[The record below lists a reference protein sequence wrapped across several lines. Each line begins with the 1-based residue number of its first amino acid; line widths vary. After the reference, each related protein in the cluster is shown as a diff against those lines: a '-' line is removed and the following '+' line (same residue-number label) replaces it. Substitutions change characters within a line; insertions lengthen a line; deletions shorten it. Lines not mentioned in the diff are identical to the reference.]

1 MHAAFLVLSVLVAAA
16 PVQVTGRV
24 VDPTGAPV
32 AATVHSASADGPVV
46 ATADAKGAFSLALDP
61 VPADGVVVVADGFA
75 AERVAAAALNAG
87 RAISVVLRPAALRET
102 VTVTAGR
109 RELRGADTPA
119 ATTVVTSSEL
129 LSAAATTIDDAL
141 RFTPGFTLFRRS
153 SSRAANPTTQGV
165 TLRGLSASGA
175 SRTLVLADGVPL
187 NDAFGGWVYWS
198 RIPQAA
204 IERIEVVRGATS
216 DLYGADAVGGVIQV
230 VPLGADRTR
239 GRLSVEGGSLG
250 TSRVSGFGSM
260 AHQIFDHHPGAV
272 GLSVGAERFETDG
285 APIIAAADR
294 GTIDTPAGVSAS
306 SWLVNA
312 TVDRSLFGVGLSLR
326 AQGFD
331 EDRTNGTPLQ
341 TNDTNQHQYS
351 LRAHGDVGGG
361 AWQAAGFGSTQTYD
375 QSFTSVAAGRATESL
390 TQRQRVPSEARG
402 GSADWLR
409 VWGRTTLMAGGEGK
423 RVEGTTN
430 ETRFVNNNPQP
441 VTRAG
446 GVQTTAA
453 GFAQVTVQAV
463 PQVTV
468 VGGMRVDRI
477 EDENVTTNATKSDV
491 HPSARGSV
499 TWQASPLWSIRGTA
513 YRAFRSPTLNERF
526 RNFRAGDTLTQANEG
541 LVAER
546 LTGGEVSA
554 LLADG
559 PWSARATYFHT
570 TLDDAIANVTVSVT
584 PTLTTRQRQNAAQVR
599 SQGVELEGDWRPT
612 PQWSLGGQLT
622 ATSAGFTGGAAGLD
636 GLDVPQVP
644 KYQAAF
650 SVRFTDPRY
659 VTATLQTRVVGRQ
672 FEDDRNTLVLDRA
685 TVVDAFA
692 SRAIASRL
700 TVFVGVENLFDE
712 EVQVGRTPILSV
724 GLPRTAHGGVRVF
737 WR

>member
-1 MHAAFLVLSVLVAAA
+1 MTAVFLALSLMVASA

-24 VDPTGAPV
+24 TDPTGAPV
-32 AATVHSASADGPVV
+32 AAVIHAASADGPIV
-46 ATADAKGAFSLALDP
+46 ATSDAGGAFAVDADP
-61 VPADGVVVVADGFA
+61 VPTDGLVVVAPGFA
-75 AERVAAAALNAG
+75 AERVTAATLGAG
-87 RAISVVLRPAALRET
+87 KAISVVLRPAALTEH

-109 RELRGADTPA
+109 RELRGADSPA
-119 ATTVVTSSEL
+119 ATTVVTAAEL
-129 LSAAATTIDDAL
+129 LSAAATTVDDAL

-153 SSRAANPTTQGV
+153 SSRAANPTAQGV

-198 RIPQAA
+198 RVPQAA
-204 IERIEVVRGATS
+204 IERIEIVRGATS

-230 VPLGADRTR
+230 VPADVQRTR
-239 GRLSVEGGSLG
+239 ARLSIDGGSLA
-250 TSRVSGFGSM
+250 TSRVSGFGS
-260 AHQIFDHHPGAV
+260 AKLAGI
-272 GLSVGAERFETDG
+272 GLGIGVERFDTEG
-285 APIIAAADR
+285 APIIADADR
-294 GTIDTPAGVSAS
+294 GLVDTKAGVTAS

-312 TVDRSLFGVGLSLR
+312 AWRAPANTALATVSARV
-326 AQGFD
+326 QGFD

-341 TNDTNQHQYS
+341 TNDTNQHQAS
-351 LRAHGDVGGG
+351 LRVNGFLGGG
-361 AWQAAGFGSTQTYD
+361 AWQASGFATNQTYD
-375 QSFTSVAAGRATESL
+375 QSFTAVAAGRASESL
-390 TQRQRVPSEARG
+390 TQLQRVPSESSG
-402 GSADWLR
+402 GSGDWLR
-409 VWGRTTLMAGGEGK
+409 VWGRTTLVAGAEGK

-430 ETRFVNNNPQP
+430 ETRYVANRPQP
-441 VTRAG
+441 TTQAG

-453 GFAQVTVQAV
+453 GFAQVTVQAA
-463 PQVTV
+463 PRWTV

-477 EDENVTTNATKSDV
+477 ATENVTTNVSESDV

-499 TWQASPLWSIRGTA
+499 TWQASPVWSLRGTA

-541 LVAER
+541 LLAER
-546 LTGGEVSA
+546 LTGGELSA
-554 LLADG
+554 LLARG

-570 TLDDAIANVTVSVT
+570 TLGDAIANVTLSTT
-584 PTLTTRQRQNAAQVR
+584 PTLITRQRQNAAEVR
-599 SQGVELEGDWRPT
+599 SRGVEFEGDWRPT
-612 PQWSLGGQLT
+612 PQWSVTGQLT

-644 KYQAAF
+644 KYQGAL

-659 VTATLQTRVVGRQ
+659 LTATLQTRIVGRQ
-672 FEDDRNTLVLDRA
+672 FEDDRNTLVLDDA
-685 TVVDAFA
+685 AVVDAFA
-692 SRAIASRL
+692 SRAVSTHL
-700 TVFVGVENLFDE
+700 HVFVGVENLFDTE
-712 EVQVGRTPILSV
+712 MQVGRTPILSV

>member
-1 MHAAFLVLSVLVAAA
+1 MTAVFLVLSLVAAA
-16 PVQVTGRV
+16 APVRVSGRV
-24 VDPTGAPV
+24 TDSTGAPV
-32 AATVHSASADGPVV
+32 AAAIHADSADGPVV
-46 ATADAKGAFSLALDP
+46 ARSDAAGAFALEADP
-61 VPADGVVVVADGFA
+61 VPADGLVVVAPGFA
-75 AERVAAAALNAG
+75 NERVTAASLGSGAAV
-87 RAISVVLRPAALRET
+87 SVVLRPAALAEH

-119 ATTVVTSSEL
+119 ATTVVTSAEL

-204 IERIEVVRGATS
+204 IDRIEIVRGATS

-230 VPLGADRTR
+230 VPLGARRTR
-239 GRLSVEGGSLG
+239 ARLSVDGGSLG
-250 TSRVSGFGSM
+250 TSRVSGFGSF
-260 AHQIFDHHPGAV
+260 AGGGSDGAMPFGISV
-272 GLSVGAERFETDG
+272 GLERFSTDG
-285 APIIAAADR
+285 APIIAKEAR
-294 GTIDTPAGVSAS
+294 GLVDTPAGVKGS
-306 SWLVNA
+306 SWLVHAAVN
-312 TVDRSLFGVGLSLR
+312 DGYWPLSLSLR
-326 AQGFD
+326 VQGFD

-341 TNDTNQHQYS
+341 TNDTNQRQVS
-351 LRAHGDVGGG
+351 VRAGGSVGGG
-361 AWQAAGFGSTQTYD
+361 AWQAAGFGSSQTYD
-375 QSFTSVAAGRATESL
+375 QSFTAVAAGRATESL
-390 TQRQRVPSEARG
+390 TQLQRVPSEAQG

-409 VWGRTTLMAGGEGK
+409 VWGRTTLVAGGEGK

-430 ETRFVNNNPQP
+430 ETRFVAGRPQP
-441 VTRAG
+441 TTQAG

-453 GFAQVTVQAV
+453 GFAQVTVQAA
-463 PQVTV
+463 PRVTV
-468 VGGMRVDRI
+468 VGGARVDRI
-477 EDENVTTNATKSDV
+477 ATENVVSGVEESDV

-499 TWQASPLWSIRGTA
+499 TWQASPLWSLRGTA

-546 LTGGEVSA
+546 LTGGEISA
-554 LLADG
+554 LFAQG
-559 PWSARATYFHT
+559 PWSARATFFHT
-570 TLDDAIANVTVSVT
+570 SLGDAIANVTLSVT
-584 PTLTTRQRQNAAQVR
+584 PTLTTRQRRNAAEVR
-599 SQGVELEGDWRPT
+599 SRGLELEADWRPT
-612 PQWSLGGQLT
+612 PQWGVSGQLT

-644 KYQAAF
+644 KYQGAL

-659 VTATLQTRVVGRQ
+659 LTATLQTRVVGRQ
-672 FEDDRNTLVLDRA
+672 FEDDRNTLVLDDA
-685 TVVDAFA
+685 AIVDVFA
-692 SRAIASRL
+692 SRALASRL
-700 TVFVGVENLFDE
+700 TVFVGVENVFDT

>member
-1 MHAAFLVLSVLVAAA
+1 MTAVFLVLSLVAAA
-16 PVQVTGRV
+16 APVHVAGRV
-24 VDPTGAPV
+24 TDPTGAPI
-32 AATVHSASADGPVV
+32 AATVHTASADGPVV
-46 ATADAKGAFSLALDP
+46 ARSDAAGAFALEADP
-61 VPADGVVVVADGFA
+61 LPADGLVVVAPGFA
-75 AERVAAAALNAG
+75 AERVSAASLG
-87 RAISVVLRPAALRET
+87 TGKTVSVVLRPAALAEH

-109 RELRGADTPA
+109 RELRGADSPA
-119 ATTVVTSSEL
+119 ATTVVTSAEL
-129 LSAAATTIDDAL
+129 LSAAATTVDDAL
-141 RFTPGFTLFRRS
+141 RYTPGFTLFRRS

-204 IERIEVVRGATS
+204 IERIEIVRGATS

-230 VPLGADRTR
+230 VPFGAQRTR
-239 GRLSVEGGSLG
+239 ARLSVDGGSLG
-250 TSRVSGFGSM
+250 TSRVSGFGSL
-260 AHQIFDHHPGAV
+260 AGGASDGTRPFGISV
-272 GLSVGAERFETDG
+272 GLERFATDG
-285 APIIAAADR
+285 APIIADDVR
-294 GTIDTPAGVSAS
+294 GPVDTPAGVRAS
-306 SWLVNA
+306 SWLVHAALNEGYWPL
-312 TVDRSLFGVGLSLR
+312 SLSLR

-341 TNDTNQHQYS
+341 TNDTNQRQVS
-351 LRAHGDVGGG
+351 LRAGGTVGGG
-361 AWQAAGFGSTQTYD
+361 VWQASGFGARQSYD
-375 QSFTSVAAGRATESL
+375 QSFTAVAAGRATESL
-390 TQRQRVPSEARG
+390 TQRQRVPSESTG

-409 VWGRTTLMAGGEGK
+409 VFGRATIVAGGEGK

-430 ETRFVNNNPQP
+430 ETRFVNNVQQP
-441 VTRAG
+441 TTRAG

-453 GFAQVTVQAV
+453 GFAQVTVQAA
-463 PQVTV
+463 PQWTV
-468 VGGMRVDRI
+468 VGGVRVDRI
-477 EDENVTTNATKSDV
+477 ATENVVSGADESDV
-491 HPSARGSV
+491 HPSARGSL
-499 TWQASPLWSIRGTA
+499 TWQASSLWSIRGTA

-541 LVAER
+541 LVAEQ
-546 LTGGEVSA
+546 LTGGEISA
-554 LLADG
+554 LLAQG
-559 PWSARATYFHT
+559 PWSARATFFHT
-570 TLDDAIANVTVSVT
+570 SLDDAIANVTLSVT

-599 SQGVELEGDWRPT
+599 SRGVELEADWRPT
-612 PQWSLGGQLT
+612 PQWSVGGQLT

-644 KYQAAF
+644 KYQGAL

-659 VTATLQTRVVGRQ
+659 LTATLQTRIVGRQ
-672 FEDDRNTLVLDRA
+672 FEDDRNTLVLDDA
-685 TVVDAFA
+685 AIVDVFA
-692 SRAIASRL
+692 SRAIAARL
-700 TVFVGVENLFDE
+700 HVFVGVENLFDT

>member
-1 MHAAFLVLSVLVAAA
+1 MTAVFLVLSLVAAVA
-16 PVQVTGRV
+16 PVRVSGRV
-24 VDPTGAPV
+24 TDSTGAPV
-32 AATVHSASADGPVV
+32 AAAIHADSADGPVV
-46 ATADAKGAFSLALDP
+46 ARSDAAGAFALDADP
-61 VPADGVVVVADGFA
+61 VPAAGLVVVAPGFA
-75 AERVAAAALNAG
+75 SERVTAASLGTGAAV
-87 RAISVVLRPAALRET
+87 SVVLRPAALAEH

-119 ATTVVTSSEL
+119 ATTVVTSADL
-129 LSAAATTIDDAL
+129 LSAAATTVDDAL

-198 RIPQAA
+198 RVPQAA
-204 IERIEVVRGATS
+204 IDRIEIVRGATS

-230 VPLGADRTR
+230 VPADVQRTR
-239 GRLSVEGGSLG
+239 ARLSLEGGELG
-250 TSRVSGFGSM
+250 TSRVSGFGSSRL
-260 AHQIFDHHPGAV
+260 GTV
-272 GLSVGAERFETDG
+272 GIGLGAERFETDG
-285 APIIAAADR
+285 APIIAEAER
-294 GTIDTPAGVSAS
+294 GPIDTKAGVRAS

-312 TVDRSLFGVGLSLR
+312 AWHGGTGALAAVSARV
-326 AQGFD
+326 QGFD

-341 TNDTNQHQYS
+341 TNDTNQHQAS
-351 LRAHGDVGGG
+351 LRGNGFAGGG
-361 AWQAAGFGSTQTYD
+361 AWQATGFASSQTYD
-375 QSFTSVAAGRATESL
+375 QSFTAVAAGRASESL
-390 TQRQRVPSEARG
+390 TQRQRVPSEAAG

-409 VWGRTTLMAGGEGK
+409 VWGRTTLVAGGEGK

-430 ETRFVNNNPQP
+430 ETRFVSGRPQP
-441 VTRAG
+441 VTQAG

-453 GFAQVTVQAV
+453 GFAQVTVQAA
-463 PQVTV
+463 PQWTV
-468 VGGMRVDRI
+468 VGGARVDRI
-477 EDENVTTNATKSDV
+477 ATENVVSGVEESDV

-499 TWQASPLWSIRGTA
+499 TWQASPLWSLRGTA
-513 YRAFRSPTLNERF
+513 YRAFRAPTLNERF

-546 LTGGEVSA
+546 LIGGEISA
-554 LLADG
+554 LLAQG
-559 PWSARATYFHT
+559 PWSARATFFQT
-570 TLDDAIANVTVSVT
+570 SLGDAIANVTLSVT
-584 PTLTTRQRQNAAQVR
+584 PTLTTRQRQNAAEVR
-599 SQGVELEGDWRPT
+599 SRGLELEADWRPT
-612 PQWSLGGQLT
+612 PQWSVSGQLT

-644 KYQAAF
+644 KYQGAL

-659 VTATLQTRVVGRQ
+659 LTATLQTRVVGRQ
-672 FEDDRNTLVLDRA
+672 FEDDRNTLVLDDA
-685 TVVDAFA
+685 AIVDVFA
-692 SRAIASRL
+692 SRALASRL
-700 TVFVGVENLFDE
+700 TVFVGVENLFDT

-724 GLPRTAHGGVRVF
+724 GLPRTAHGGLRVF